1 VRLEPPG
8 AQVGT
13 LTFVSGDFDTRG
25 NGAEEPDA
33 QDDDGLLSGFGIAST
48 VLGLICVA
56 AIVLTFLIW
65 FSHRDERDELAY
77 KAEIVQ
83 TAVNWAGVL
92 INLNKDNIDSSV
104 QKLHEGTV
112 GELNTELDK
121 VIAPLVSVVKTAQSK
136 TTGQINAVA
145 IESVYHDLDRQPGG
159 PPPTD
164 PTLGGLA
171 SRTDTVLI
179 IATLVSENAGGK
191 RPPISLN
198 LRIAVSDVN
207 DQLLVSRLVF
217 LR

>member
-1 VRLEPPG
+1 LAPP
-8 AQVGT
+8 VGEVST
-13 LTFVSGDFDTRG
+13 LTFVSEDIGTRG
-25 NGAEEPDA
+25 NDAEDVSHA
-33 QDDDGLLSGFGIAST
+33 RDDDGLLSGFGIAST
-48 VLGLICVA
+48 VLGVICVA
-56 AIVLTFLIW
+56 AIVLTYLIW
-65 FSHRDERDELAY
+65 SSHREDKDELAY
-77 KAEIVQ
+77 KAQVVQ

-145 IESVYHDLDRQPGG
+145 VESVYHDLDRQPGG

-179 IATLVSENAGGK
+179 IATLVSENAGGQ
-191 RPPISLN
+191 RPPVSLN
-198 LRIAVSDVN
+198 LRIGVSDV
-207 DQLLVSRLVF
+207 DGKQLVSRLVF
-217 LR
+217 VR

>member
-1 VRLEPPG
+1 VRLAPHAAE
-8 AQVGT
+8 VST
-13 LTFVSGDFDTRG
+13 LTLVSEEIDTRG
-25 NGAEEPDA
+25 NGDEEPEA
-33 QDDDGLLSGFGIAST
+33 QDHDGLLSGFGIASS

-56 AIVLTFLIW
+56 AIVLTALIW
-65 FSHRDERDELAY
+65 SSHRDQNDELAY
-77 KAEIVQ
+77 KAEVVQ
-83 TAVNWAGVL
+83 TAVTWAGVL
-92 INLNKDNIDSSV
+92 INLNKDNIVSSV
-104 QKLHEGTV
+104 QKLHDGTV

-121 VIAPLVSVVKTAQSK
+121 VIQPLVSVVKTAQSK

-145 IESVYHDLDRQPGG
+145 VESVYHDLDRQPGG

-179 IATLVSENAGGK
+179 IATLVSENVGGQ

-198 LRIAVSDVN
+198 LRIGVSDVGG
-207 DQLLVSRLVF
+207 QPLISRLAF

>member
-1 VRLEPPG
+1 VS
-8 AQVGT
+8 T
-13 LTFVSGDFDTRG
+13 LTFVSEEIDTPG
-25 NGAEEPDA
+25 NDAEEPDA
-33 QDDDGLLSGFGIAST
+33 RDDDGLLSGFGIAST

-56 AIVLTFLIW
+56 AIVLTWLIW
-65 FSHRDERDELAY
+65 SDHREEKDELAY
-77 KAEIVQ
+77 KEEVLQ

-112 GELNTELDK
+112 GELNTEFDK

-145 IESVYHDLDRQPGG
+145 VESVYHDLDRQPGG
-159 PPPTD
+159 PPSSD
-164 PTLGGLA
+164 ATLGGLA
-171 SRTDTVLI
+171 SRTDNVLL
-179 IATLVSENAGGK
+179 IATLVSENTGGK

-198 LRIAVSDVN
+198 LRIGVSDVN
-207 DQLLVSRLVF
+207 GHELISRLVF

>member
-1 VRLEPPG
+1 MDVS
-8 AQVGT
+8 T
-13 LTFVSGDFDTRG
+13 LTFVSEDSDTRG
-25 NGAEEPDA
+25 NDAEDPDVA
-33 QDDDGLLSGFGIAST
+33 NDDGLLSGFGIAST
-48 VLGLICVA
+48 ALGLICVA
-56 AIVLTFLIW
+56 AVVLTSLIW
-65 FSHRDERDELAY
+65 SSHREEKEELAY
-77 KAEIVQ
+77 KAECVQ

-145 IESVYHDLDRQPGG
+145 VESVYHDLGRQPGG
-159 PPPTD
+159 PPPAD

-198 LRIAVSDVN
+198 LRISVSEVN
-207 DQLLVSRLVF
+207 GQQLVSRLVF
-217 LR
+217 VR